1 MSDLV
6 SIAALSLREADAEE
20 PYTTVDAS
28 DDDDEG
34 NEDEVADEGATGG
47 EKKKKKK
54 KKPKKKKKASAAI
67 PKEGSLPPQSRLL
80 TGYTDYYVKYGQTPV
95 PSIPVADLFP
105 SGEFPPG
112 EIQPHGL
119 TKHVDATCTKRITR
133 EEIRYDDLLLDSDL
147 INKVRHASEVHRQVR
162 HYAQSFIKPGIKL
175 IDMCEMIEE
184 TNRRLVRENGL
195 QAGIGFPTGCSVNHV
210 AAHYTPNCGDN
221 TVLEYGDVMKID
233 FGTQIDGRIID
244 CAWTVAF
251 DPKFDPVNKRN
262 QKTLFFEISFEQ
274 FYPL

>member
-6 SIAALSLREADAEE
+6 DTVASLTLKGEIDELKAAAVPAISDDEAEE
-20 PYTTVDAS
+20 
-28 DDDDEG
+28 DDG
-34 NEDEVADEGATGG
+34 NEDEVTEGSAAGG
-47 EKKKKKK
+47 DKKKKKK
-54 KKPKKKKKASAAI
+54 KKSKKKKKAAVAAT
-67 PKEGSLPPQSRLL
+67 GTAASLLPQSRLL
-80 TGYTDYYVKYGQTPV
+80 TGFTDYYLQYGQTAV

-105 SGEFPPG
+105 SGEFPQG
-112 EIQPHGL
+112 EILPHGE
-119 TKHVDATCTKRITR
+119 TKHVDATCTKRIT
-133 EEIRYDDLLLDSDL
+133 EEESRHDERLLHSDL

-175 IDMCEMIEE
+175 IDMCELIEE

-251 DPKFDPVNKRN
+251 DPKFDPVY
-262 QKTLFFEISFEQ
+262 L
-274 FYPL
+274 